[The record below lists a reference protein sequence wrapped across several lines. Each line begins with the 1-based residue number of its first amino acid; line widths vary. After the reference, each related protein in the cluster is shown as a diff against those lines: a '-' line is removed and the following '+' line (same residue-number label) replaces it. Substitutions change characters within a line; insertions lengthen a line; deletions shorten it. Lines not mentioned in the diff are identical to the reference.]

1 MNEIKK
7 RIEEMA
13 KGFLPLAEFYKAR
26 FDSLVQSGFTE
37 AQALQICWGPIEF
50 PQDNNQKKAEVPYG
64 RIN

>member
-1 MNEIKK
+1 MKEIKK

-26 FDSLVQSGFTE
+26 FDSLVQAGFTE
-37 AQALQICWGPIEF
+37 AQALQICWRPIEL
-50 PQDNNQKKAEVPYG
+50 PQDNNQKKAEVPHG

>member
-1 MNEIKK
+1 MTGIKK

-26 FDSLVQSGFTE
+26 FDSLVQAGFTE
-37 AQALQICWGPIEF
+37 AQALQICWRPIEL
-50 PQDNNQKKAEVPYG
+50 PQNNDQKQGEPHG